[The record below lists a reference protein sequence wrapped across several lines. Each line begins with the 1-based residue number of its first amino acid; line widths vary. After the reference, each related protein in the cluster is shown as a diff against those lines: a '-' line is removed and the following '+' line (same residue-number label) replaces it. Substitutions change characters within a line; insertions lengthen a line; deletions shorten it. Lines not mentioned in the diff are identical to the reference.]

1 MPEKSDKEAKES
13 VVQKPEVKAESKPAK
28 PESKPESKEKDEGTD
43 IQFQLARIKAL
54 AIRLAQEPKLWQGLL
69 IAAGFISFALF
80 FPFYGILLP
89 LIALILFIVGY
100 HHPIAGTVLSF
111 ICILPA
117 VSYQTPIFSWLF
129 LLAIGLVFFFVFNN
143 WYIIAALLFMIS
155 APFVPEPMNLIFG
168 PLTILIFAFTAMQ
181 LGSKKSLYVIPIT
194 FYLVLLLSAVWNVHN
209 SAFLVVSDH
218 SFVSNKAFI
227 PVKYEPELLSI
238 AREIPDAIA
247 NMFSPEVAKEVGTL
261 VSLWGEATAN
271 LFFNDVGLIQIVIWS
286 IVFYGVAYLPIIFYG
301 KNSQFVSSLVLLAL
315 IPVHFV
321 MSELA
326 RQDPNL
332 MVIPGVIFTIAV
344 FFVLDKYNIKVTREE
359 EIVAETKKGL
369 YGIPGL
375 VDLSVSKSGPQSLD
389 DVGDYD
395 VTKAEIK
402 ESILLPFHHGE
413 LSVLYGIKPPKGILL
428 FGPPGTG
435 KTLLMSAMAKE
446 LRMNFYYV
454 KVSDILGQYLGESEK
469 NISKLFDVAR
479 KNAPVVLFFDEID
492 AIGKKRDYSGFS
504 DADQTVARALSTLLA
519 EMDGMKEKEQII
531 VVAATNVPNQLDPAL
546 LRPGRFDKIIY
557 MPPPDAKGREAIFKT
572 LTKKLP
578 LDKDVDFSKL
588 AKMTERFTG
597 ADIMNVTLEAA
608 RKAAPNALQKGKVV
622 PITMDDFVSVIKQ
635 VKPSVTYEML
645 EDYNKFRNDFERR
658 AMREEIKP
666 VEERV
671 ITWDD
676 VIGMEE
682 VKKVLTE
689 AIELPLLH
697 EDEMKELNIQPIKG
711 ILLFG
716 PPGTGKTFV
725 VKAASHELN
734 AKFISLTPS
743 DLSRYGY
750 ENAVRLIRETFSR
763 ARENAPSIIFI
774 DELES
779 IAPSRDL
786 YSSKITEDIV
796 AEILQQMDGLKD
808 LKNVILIGA
817 TNKPTMID
825 PALLRPG
832 RLDKIIFVSPPQK
845 DARVRL
851 FKYYLKEVAGADK
864 VDYEKLAEES
874 EGFTPADIASVCQE
888 VKMIILRK
896 KVAGQ
901 EMQVNTEMV
910 LDILLS
916 RNPSVTVDLLKDYLK
931 FVKEYG
937 ERR

>member
-1 MPEKSDKEAKES
+1 MPEKDGKELNS
-13 VVQKPEVKAESKPAK
+13 SKNINQT
-28 PESKPESKEKDEGTD
+28 ESKEGTD
-43 IQFQLARIKAL
+43 MQFQLAKIKAL
-54 AIRLAQEPKLWQGLL
+54 SIKLAQEPKLWQGLL
-69 IAAGFISFALF
+69 IATGFISFALF

-89 LIALILFIVGY
+89 LIALITFIVGY

-111 ICILPA
+111 LFILPA

-155 APFVPEPMNLIFG
+155 APFAPEPFNIIFG
-168 PLTILIFAFTAMQ
+168 PLTILVFAFTSMQ

-194 FYLVLLLSAVWNVHN
+194 FYLILLLSALWNVHN
-209 SAFLVVSDH
+209 SAFLTLSDS
-218 SFVSNKAFI
+218 SFVRNKAFI
-227 PVKYEPELLSI
+227 PTKYEPDTLMI
-238 AREIPDAIA
+238 VRAIPEAIGE
-247 NMFSPEVAKEVGTL
+247 MFSPEIAMSVGTL
-261 VSLWGEATAN
+261 VSLWGEATLD
-271 LFFNDVGLIQIVIWS
+271 LFFNDVGLIQIVLWS
-286 IVFYGVAYLPIIFYG
+286 LVFYGVAYLPIIFYG

-315 IPVHFV
+315 IPVHLV

-326 RQDPNL
+326 GQEPNL
-332 MVIPGVIFTIAV
+332 LIVPGVFLTIAV
-344 FFVLDKYNIKVTREE
+344 FYILDKYNIKVSREE
-359 EIVAETKKGL
+359 EIVAESKKGL

-389 DVGDYD
+389 DVGNYEA
-395 VTKAEIK
+395 TKAEIR
-402 ESILLPFHHGE
+402 ESILMPLRHGE

-435 KTLLMSAMAKE
+435 KTLLMSALAKE

-469 NISKLFDVAR
+469 NISKLFDAAR

-531 VVAATNVPNQLDPAL
+531 VVAATNIPNQLDPAL

-557 MPPPDAKGREAIFKT
+557 MPPPDAKGREEIFKT

-578 LDKDVDFSKL
+578 LADDVDFSKL

-597 ADIMNVTLEAA
+597 ADIMNVCLEAA

-622 PITMDDFVSVIKQ
+622 PITMEDFVSVIKQ

-645 EDYNKFRNDFERR
+645 DDYNKFRNDFERR
-658 AMREEIKP
+658 AVREEIKP
-666 VEERV
+666 IEERV
-671 ITWDD
+671 VTWED
-676 VIGMEE
+676 VIGMED
-682 VKKVLTE
+682 VKKILTE

-697 EDEMKELNIQPIKG
+697 EDEMKKLNVKPIKG

-750 ENAVRLIRETFSR
+750 ENAVKLIRETFNR

-825 PALLRPG
+825 NALLRPG
-832 RLDKIIFVSPPQK
+832 RFDKIIFVSPPQK
-845 DARVRL
+845 EARVKL
-851 FKYYLKEVAGADK
+851 FKYHLKELTGAEK
-864 VDYEKLAEES
+864 IDYEKLAEES

-888 VKMIILRK
+888 VKMIVLRK
-896 KVAGQ
+896 KIAG
-901 EMQVNTEMV
+901 EEIQVDTEMV
-910 LDILLS
+910 LDILLT